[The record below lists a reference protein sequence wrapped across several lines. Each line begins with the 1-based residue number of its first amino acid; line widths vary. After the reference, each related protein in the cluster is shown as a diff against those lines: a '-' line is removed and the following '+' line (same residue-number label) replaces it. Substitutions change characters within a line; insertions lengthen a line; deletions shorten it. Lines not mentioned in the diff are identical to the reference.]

1 MKLYQQKVR
10 LWYHMTDLPETAIG
24 SALAGRLKGG
34 AFRLAMKLRCTQQD
48 GTVVTGDVALASP
61 ALPAYVDPNTG
72 REYPETKSGV
82 QHLLM
87 SLDHAYGSHEQDM
100 QTTSLDDFFGHVR
113 GHSALMD
120 YLTGFR
126 LRYEEAEEM
135 CGLQI
140 NAVGLS
146 HLLLKHSGLPER
158 LLDDIRLKVNGNLEN
173 FTEILGLLRRM
184 AKSETHNKNPE
195 PGRGQA
201 FYEEGYGDDGC
212 NPRVALPHHQYLCD
226 GDGRWYLQDP
236 DGYEIYLEIDYD
248 DEDWWGVDVLYE
260 HWDGTDGEIF
270 YEGMYPDAYQTTEE
284 LYDQDWNA
292 AGHASP
298 SHDTFDTYQ
307 FRKGKGKGKKGKG
320 KGKGKFS
327 GKFGKFGKGKGKG
340 KNKGKPRN
348 LLDPPASS
356 ASSSSGPAGGKGC
369 SKCGSKWH
377 RVDDCPVAKLEQ
389 RHGGQ
394 RGGDGRRVHFNEQPS
409 STSGTTAH
417 MGFLTETFVNDD
429 GYTQVAPL
437 LRRDPPIE
445 PDPVIQDRIRTLLA
459 QPEPQ
464 QRKTTGVTS
473 SLELFNTTDDT
484 TRVNPLTRSDH
495 GSDSWVAKPQR
506 TEETTTSGRT
516 RAFLTSI
523 TTEMYNSNNSNM
535 NHFSSTLC
543 TQVWNNKN
551 NVDNFYM
558 VGGTLRRGYLIDD
571 GAADGLVGSETLRD
585 YLDNVPQP
593 KGCSAS
599 IVASD
604 KKFSGISGGPNNALG
619 QAIIPAML
627 GDLKVDFKSHVI
639 GGAGSDC
646 PFLVPNSSLIKHSAV
661 TLHGLYDNGDGAL
674 CLVGSEQTKALRQLY
689 QSNAQLCTT

>member
-1 MKLYQQKVR
+1 MTNVHHGGGIPIDEYSRQVPPGWAPGIAGYTMKLYQQKVR

-327 GKFGKFGKGKGKG
+327 GKFGKFGKSRGKG

-389 RHGGQ
+389 RNGGQ

-495 GSDSWVAKPQR
+495 GSDSWV
-506 TEETTTSGRT
+506 ETP
-516 RAFLTSI
+516 
-523 TTEMYNSNNSNM
+523 
-535 NHFSSTLC
+535 
-543 TQVWNNKN
+543 
-551 NVDNFYM
+551 
-558 VGGTLRRGYLIDD
+558 
-571 GAADGLVGSETLRD
+571 AD
-585 YLDNVPQP
+585 
-593 KGCSAS
+593 
-599 IVASD
+599 
-604 KKFSGISGGPNNALG
+604 
-619 QAIIPAML
+619 
-627 GDLKVDFKSHVI
+627 
-639 GGAGSDC
+639 
-646 PFLVPNSSLIKHSAV
+646 
-661 TLHGLYDNGDGAL
+661 
-674 CLVGSEQTKALRQLY
+674 
-689 QSNAQLCTT
+689 